1 MTRSDAAA
9 GLAAILFACAAAAQS
24 AVTPFTHTI
33 RPRGFAEE
41 CFKLPGGQSI
51 GYAFESSAP
60 VDFNIH
66 FHRGNDVLYPVKVDA
81 VRRADDRLTAP
92 STEEFC
98 LMWTN
103 RSLEMVTVKG
113 QLGP

>member
-1 MTRSDAAA
+1 MTRSRAAV
-9 GLAAILFACAAAAQS
+9 GLVAILFAGVVAAQS
-24 AVTPFTHTI
+24 AVTPFTHVI

-66 FHRGNDVLYPVKVDA
+66 FHRGNDVLYPVKADA
-81 VRRADDRLTAP
+81 IPRADDRLIAP
-92 STEEFC
+92 STEEYC

-103 RSLEMVTVKG
+103 RAQEMATVKG
-113 QLGP
+113 WLSP